1 MSKLASA
8 LGEKYQKNRLS
19 VMTRTFELGNH
30 TFKVRVPSV
39 GEIERVYNYF
49 KTPNA
54 DDVEKEFKLLSRIYN
69 AADKTFLVETLDDEG
84 NLVSSEWKPIPE
96 EAAIEFT
103 ENDILLEGRSLRE
116 TARNKSVL
124 KYRITEYFK
133 LLIPEA
139 GDLDDLE
146 YEDIE
151 IEFPLPVQLQMM
163 DKISEVISPEYKEVR
178 GK

>member
-39 GEIERVYNYF
+39 GEIEKVYNYF
-49 KTPNA
+49 KNPNV
-54 DDVEKEFKLLSRIYN
+54 DDVEAEYKNLTRIYN
-69 AADKTFLVETLDDEG
+69 AQDKTFLVEESDENG
-84 NLVSSEWKPIPE
+84 NVISSEWKPIPE
-96 EAAIEFT
+96 DAAIEFL
-103 ENDILLEGRSLRE
+103 ENDVLLDNRSLRD
-116 TARNKSVL
+116 TAKNKSVL

-133 LLIPEA
+133 FLVPEA
-139 GDLDDLE
+139 GDLDDLQ
-146 YEDIE
+146 YSDIE
-151 IEFPLPVQLQMM
+151 DEFPLPVQLQMV